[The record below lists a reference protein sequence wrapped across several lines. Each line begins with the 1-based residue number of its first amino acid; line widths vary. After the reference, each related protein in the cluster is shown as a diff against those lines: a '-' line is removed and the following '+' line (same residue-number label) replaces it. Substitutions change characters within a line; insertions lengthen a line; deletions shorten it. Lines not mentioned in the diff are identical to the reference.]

1 MMIDFKQW
9 WLGRCYRGGSGGG
22 SGGGGGRRRVRCRV
36 RCVRRRR
43 GPSTI
48 NIQRTVVFM
57 HGV

>member
-36 RCVRRRR
+36 RRHR